1 MCIRDRNQAIKD
13 YKSYLKIERGLSLNS
28 IVSYE
33 NDIISLKN
41 YILDNKIK
49 ESPIECTPHTVNSFI
64 YNSSKKNSPRS
75 QARKISGLKSFF
87 KFLVFEEY
95 IKSSPMSNIESPK
108 LGRKLPDILNVEE
121 ISQMIS
127 SINIKEKFGQ
137 RNKTIIEILY
147 GTGIRV
153 SELIEL
159 KISNIFFKE
168 NLIRVLGKGDKER
181 FVPIGLKAKKSIIDY
196 INNVREHQK
205 IEESSNDIL
214 VLSKYGKKI
223 TRHMIFTLIKNI
235 SKKSGITKKISP
247 HTFRH
252 SFASHLLKNGADLRT
267 IQLILGHENIT
278 TTEIYTH
285 LDSKHLLNVM
295 KKYHPRSK

>member
-1 MCIRDRNQAIKD
+1 MDWNQAIKD

-33 NDIISLKN
+33 NDILSLKN

-49 ESPIECTPHTVNSFI
+49 ESPIECTPDTVNSFI

-87 KFLVFEEY
+87 KFLVFEGY
-95 IKSSPMSNIESPK
+95 LKSSPMSNIESPK

-196 INNVREHQK
+196 INNDRKCQK

-214 VLSKYGKKI
+214 ILSKYGKKI

-295 KKYHPRSK
+295 KKYHPRSM

>member
-1 MCIRDRNQAIKD
+1 MDWNQAIKD

-49 ESPIECTPHTVNSFI
+49 ESPIECTPDTLNSFI

-196 INNVREHQK
+196 INNNRKYQK
-205 IEESSNDIL
+205 IEEASNDIL
-214 VLSKYGKKI
+214 ILSKYGKKI

>member
-1 MCIRDRNQAIKD
+1 MDWNQAIKD

-33 NDIISLKN
+33 NDILSLKN

-49 ESPIECTPHTVNSFI
+49 ESPIECTPDTVNSFI

-87 KFLVFEEY
+87 KFLVFEGY
-95 IKSSPMSNIESPK
+95 LKSSPMSNIESPK

-196 INNVREHQK
+196 INNDRKYQK

-214 VLSKYGKKI
+214 ILSKYGKKI

>member
-1 MCIRDRNQAIKD
+1 MDWNQAIKD

-33 NDIISLKN
+33 NDTLSLKN

-49 ESPIECTPHTVNSFI
+49 ESPIECTPDTVNSFI

-87 KFLVFEEY
+87 KFLVFEGY
-95 IKSSPMSNIESPK
+95 LKSSPMSNIESPK

-196 INNVREHQK
+196 INNDRKYQK

-214 VLSKYGKKI
+214 ILSKYGKKI

-295 KKYHPRSK
+295 KRYHPRSK

>member
-1 MCIRDRNQAIKD
+1 MDWNQAIKD

-49 ESPIECTPHTVNSFI
+49 ESPIECTPDTLNSFI

-196 INNVREHQK
+196 INNNRKYQK

-214 VLSKYGKKI
+214 ILSKYGKKI

-235 SKKSGITKKISP
+235 SKQSGITKKISP

-295 KKYHPRSK
+295 KKYHPRR

>member
-1 MCIRDRNQAIKD
+1 MDWNQAIKD

-28 IVSYE
+28 IMSYE

-49 ESPIECTPHTVNSFI
+49 ESPIECTPDTLNSFI

-121 ISQMIS
+121 ISQMIN

-196 INNVREHQK
+196 INNDRKYQK

-214 VLSKYGKKI
+214 ILSKYGKKI

>member
-1 MCIRDRNQAIKD
+1 MDWNQAIKD

-49 ESPIECTPHTVNSFI
+49 ESPIECTPDTVNSFI

-87 KFLVFEEY
+87 KFLVFEGY
-95 IKSSPMSNIESPK
+95 SKSSPMSNIESPK

-196 INNVREHQK
+196 INNDRKCQK

-214 VLSKYGKKI
+214 ILSKYGKKI

>member
-1 MCIRDRNQAIKD
+1 MDWNQAIKD

-33 NDIISLKN
+33 NDTLSLKN

-49 ESPIECTPHTVNSFI
+49 ESPIECTPDTLNSFI

-87 KFLVFEEY
+87 KFLVFEGY
-95 IKSSPMSNIESPK
+95 LKSSPMSNIESPK

-196 INNVREHQK
+196 INNDRKCQK

-214 VLSKYGKKI
+214 ILSKYGKKI

>member
-1 MCIRDRNQAIKD
+1 MDWNQAIKD

-49 ESPIECTPHTVNSFI
+49 ESPIECTPDTVNSFI

-196 INNVREHQK
+196 INNDRKYQK

-214 VLSKYGKKI
+214 ILSKYGKKI

>member
-1 MCIRDRNQAIKD
+1 MDWNQAIKD

-33 NDIISLKN
+33 NDILSLKN

-49 ESPIECTPHTVNSFI
+49 ESPIECTPDTLNSFI

-121 ISQMIS
+121 ISQMIN

-196 INNVREHQK
+196 INNDRKYQK

-214 VLSKYGKKI
+214 ILSKYGKKI

>member
-1 MCIRDRNQAIKD
+1 MDWNQAIKD

-28 IVSYE
+28 IMSYE

-49 ESPIECTPHTVNSFI
+49 ESPIECTPDTLNSFI

-121 ISQMIS
+121 ISQMIN

-196 INNVREHQK
+196 MNNDRKYQK

-214 VLSKYGKKI
+214 ILSKYGKKI

>member
-1 MCIRDRNQAIKD
+1 MDWNQAIKD

-33 NDIISLKN
+33 NDILSLKN

-49 ESPIECTPHTVNSFI
+49 ESPIECAPDTVNSFI

-87 KFLVFEEY
+87 KFLVFEGY
-95 IKSSPMSNIESPK
+95 LKSSPMSNIESPK

-196 INNVREHQK
+196 INNDRKYQK

-214 VLSKYGKKI
+214 ILSKYGKKI

-295 KKYHPRSK
+295 KKYHPRSM

>member
-1 MCIRDRNQAIKD
+1 MDWNQAIEE
-13 YKSYLKIERGLSLNS
+13 YKSYLKIERGLSINS
-28 IVSYE
+28 IASYE
-33 NDIISLKN
+33 NDVISLRDYVLKN
-41 YILDNKIK
+41 KVK
-49 ESPIECTPHTVNSFI
+49 ESPIECNPNTINSFI
-64 YNSSKKNSPRS
+64 YNSSKKNSARS

-87 KFLVFEEY
+87 KFLVFEGY
-95 IKSSPMSNIESPK
+95 LKTSPMSNIESPK

-127 SINIKEKFGQ
+127 SIDINEKFGQ

-168 NLIRVLGKGDKER
+168 NIIRVVGKGDKER
-181 FVPIGLKAKKSIIDY
+181 FVPIGMQAKKSVNDY
-196 INNVREHQK
+196 INNKRNHQK
-205 IEESSNDIL
+205 IEESSNDVLI
-214 VLSKYGKKI
+214 LSKDGKKL

-235 SKKSGITKKISP
+235 SIKSGITKKISP

>member
-1 MCIRDRNQAIKD
+1 MDWNQAIKD

-33 NDIISLKN
+33 NDTLSLKN

-49 ESPIECTPHTVNSFI
+49 ESPIECTPDTVNSFI

-87 KFLVFEEY
+87 KFLVFEGY
-95 IKSSPMSNIESPK
+95 LKSSPMSNIESPK

-196 INNVREHQK
+196 INNDRKCQK

-214 VLSKYGKKI
+214 ILSKYGKKI

-295 KKYHPRSK
+295 KKYHPRSM

>member
-1 MCIRDRNQAIKD
+1 LDWNQAIKD

-33 NDIISLKN
+33 NDILSLKN

-49 ESPIECTPHTVNSFI
+49 ESPIECTPDTVNSFI

-87 KFLVFEEY
+87 KFLVFEGY
-95 IKSSPMSNIESPK
+95 LKSSPMSNIESPK

-196 INNVREHQK
+196 INNNRKYQK

-214 VLSKYGKKI
+214 ILSKYGKKI

>member
-1 MCIRDRNQAIKD
+1 MDWNQAIKN

-28 IVSYE
+28 IMSYE

-49 ESPIECTPHTVNSFI
+49 ESPIECTPDTVNSFI

-87 KFLVFEEY
+87 KFLVFEGY
-95 IKSSPMSNIESPK
+95 SKSSPMSNIESPK

-121 ISQMIS
+121 ISQMIN

-196 INNVREHQK
+196 INNDRKYQK

-214 VLSKYGKKI
+214 ILSKYGKKI

>member
-1 MCIRDRNQAIKD
+1 MDWNQAIKD

-28 IVSYE
+28 IMSYE

-49 ESPIECTPHTVNSFI
+49 ESPIECTPDTVNSFI

-87 KFLVFEEY
+87 KFLVFEGY
-95 IKSSPMSNIESPK
+95 LKSSPMSNIESPK

-121 ISQMIS
+121 ISQMIN
-127 SINIKEKFGQ
+127 SINIKEKFAQ

-196 INNVREHQK
+196 INNDRKYQK

-214 VLSKYGKKI
+214 ILSKYGKKI

>member
-1 MCIRDRNQAIKD
+1 LDWNQAIKD

-49 ESPIECTPHTVNSFI
+49 ESPIECTPDTVNSFI
-64 YNSSKKNSPRS
+64 YKSSKKNSSRS

-87 KFLVFEEY
+87 KFLVFEGY
-95 IKSSPMSNIESPK
+95 LKSSPMSNIESPK
-108 LGRKLPDILNVEE
+108 LGRKLPDILNIEE

-127 SINIKEKFGQ
+127 SINIKDKFGQ

-196 INNVREHQK
+196 INNDRKYQK

-214 VLSKYGKKI
+214 ILSRYGKKI

-295 KKYHPRSK
+295 KKYHPRR

>member
-1 MCIRDRNQAIKD
+1 MDWNQAIKD

-49 ESPIECTPHTVNSFI
+49 ESPIECTPDTVNSFI

-87 KFLVFEEY
+87 KFLVFEGY
-95 IKSSPMSNIESPK
+95 LKSSPMSNIESPK

-196 INNVREHQK
+196 INNDRKCQK

-214 VLSKYGKKI
+214 ILSKYGKKI

>member
-1 MCIRDRNQAIKD
+1 MDWNQAIKD

-49 ESPIECTPHTVNSFI
+49 ESPIECTPDTVNSFI

-87 KFLVFEEY
+87 KFLVFEGY
-95 IKSSPMSNIESPK
+95 LKSSPMSNIESPK

-196 INNVREHQK
+196 INNDRKYQK

-214 VLSKYGKKI
+214 ILSKYGKKI

>member
-1 MCIRDRNQAIKD
+1 LDWNQAIKD

-33 NDIISLKN
+33 NDTLSLKN

-49 ESPIECTPHTVNSFI
+49 ESPIECTPDTVNSFI

-87 KFLVFEEY
+87 KFLVFEGY
-95 IKSSPMSNIESPK
+95 LKSSPMSNIESPK

-196 INNVREHQK
+196 INNDRKYQK

-214 VLSKYGKKI
+214 ILSKYGKKI

-295 KKYHPRSK
+295 KKYHPRSM

>member
-1 MCIRDRNQAIKD
+1 MDWNQAIKD

-33 NDIISLKN
+33 NDILSLKN

-49 ESPIECTPHTVNSFI
+49 ESPIECTPDTVNSFI

-87 KFLVFEEY
+87 KFLVFEGY
-95 IKSSPMSNIESPK
+95 LKSSPMSNIESPK

-196 INNVREHQK
+196 INNDRKCQK

-214 VLSKYGKKI
+214 ILSKYGKKI

>member
-1 MCIRDRNQAIKD
+1 MDWNQAIKD
-13 YKSYLKIERGLSLNS
+13 YKSNFKIERGLSLNS

-49 ESPIECTPHTVNSFI
+49 ESPIECTPDTVISFI

-87 KFLVFEEY
+87 KFLVFEGY
-95 IKSSPMSNIESPK
+95 LKSSPMSNIESPK

-127 SINIKEKFGQ
+127 SINIKEMFGQ

-181 FVPIGLKAKKSIIDY
+181 FVPIGLKAKKSIIEY
-196 INNVREHQK
+196 INNNRKYQK

-223 TRHMIFTLIKNI
+223 TRHMIFILIKNI

-252 SFASHLLKNGADLRT
+252 SLASHLLKNGADLRT
-267 IQLILGHENIT
+267 IQLNLGHENIT

-295 KKYHPRSK
+295 KKYHPRSQ

>member
-1 MCIRDRNQAIKD
+1 MDWNQATKD

-28 IVSYE
+28 IMSYE

-49 ESPIECTPHTVNSFI
+49 ESPIECTPDTVNSFI

-87 KFLVFEEY
+87 KFLVFEGY
-95 IKSSPMSNIESPK
+95 LKSSPMSNIESPK

-196 INNVREHQK
+196 INNDRKYQK

-214 VLSKYGKKI
+214 ILSKYGKKI

>member
-1 MCIRDRNQAIKD
+1 LDWNQAIKD

-49 ESPIECTPHTVNSFI
+49 ESPIECTPDTLNSFI

-127 SINIKEKFGQ
+127 SINIKETFGQ

-196 INNVREHQK
+196 INNNRKYQK

-214 VLSKYGKKI
+214 ILSKYGKKI

-235 SKKSGITKKISP
+235 SKNSGVTKKISP

>member
-1 MCIRDRNQAIKD
+1 MDWNQAIKD

-28 IVSYE
+28 IMSYE

-49 ESPIECTPHTVNSFI
+49 ESPIECTPDTVNSFI

-87 KFLVFEEY
+87 KFLVFEGY
-95 IKSSPMSNIESPK
+95 LKSSPMSNIESPK

-121 ISQMIS
+121 ISQMIN

-196 INNVREHQK
+196 IDNDRKYQK

-214 VLSKYGKKI
+214 ILSKYGKKI

>member
-1 MCIRDRNQAIKD
+1 
-13 YKSYLKIERGLSLNS
+13 
-28 IVSYE
+28 
-33 NDIISLKN
+33 
-41 YILDNKIK
+41 
-49 ESPIECTPHTVNSFI
+49 
-64 YNSSKKNSPRS
+64 
-75 QARKISGLKSFF
+75 
-87 KFLVFEEY
+87 
-95 IKSSPMSNIESPK
+95 MSNIESPK

-196 INNVREHQK
+196 INNNRKYQK

-214 VLSKYGKKI
+214 ILSKYGKKI

-235 SKKSGITKKISP
+235 SKQSGITKKISP

>member
-1 MCIRDRNQAIKD
+1 MDWNQAIKD

-49 ESPIECTPHTVNSFI
+49 ESPIECTPDTLNSFI

-196 INNVREHQK
+196 INNNRKYQK
-205 IEESSNDIL
+205 IEEASNDIL
-214 VLSKYGKKI
+214 ILSKYGKKI

-235 SKKSGITKKISP
+235 SKQSGITKKISP

>member
-1 MCIRDRNQAIKD
+1 MDWNQAIKD

-33 NDIISLKN
+33 NDTLSLKN

-49 ESPIECTPHTVNSFI
+49 ESPIECTPDTVNSFI

-87 KFLVFEEY
+87 KFLVFEGY
-95 IKSSPMSNIESPK
+95 LKSSPMSNIESPK

-127 SINIKEKFGQ
+127 SIDIKEKFGQ

-196 INNVREHQK
+196 INNDRKYQK

-214 VLSKYGKKI
+214 ILSRYGKKI

-295 KKYHPRSK
+295 KKYHPRSM

>member
-1 MCIRDRNQAIKD
+1 MDWNQAIKD

-33 NDIISLKN
+33 NDTLSLKN

-49 ESPIECTPHTVNSFI
+49 ESPIECTPDIVNSFI

-87 KFLVFEEY
+87 KFLVFGGY
-95 IKSSPMSNIESPK
+95 LRSSPMSNIESPK

-196 INNVREHQK
+196 INNDRKYQK

-214 VLSKYGKKI
+214 ILSKYGKKI

-295 KKYHPRSK
+295 KKYHPRSM

>member
-1 MCIRDRNQAIKD
+1 MDWNQAIKD

-41 YILDNKIK
+41 YTL
-49 ESPIECTPHTVNSFI
+49 NSFI

-87 KFLVFEEY
+87 KFLVFEGY
-95 IKSSPMSNIESPK
+95 LKSSPMSNIESPK

-121 ISQMIS
+121 ISQMIN

-196 INNVREHQK
+196 INNDRKFQK

-214 VLSKYGKKI
+214 ILSKYGKKI

>member
-1 MCIRDRNQAIKD
+1 MDWNQAIKD

-33 NDIISLKN
+33 NDILSLKN

-49 ESPIECTPHTVNSFI
+49 ESPIECTPDTVNSFI

-95 IKSSPMSNIESPK
+95 LKSSPMSNIESPK

-196 INNVREHQK
+196 INNDRKCQK

-214 VLSKYGKKI
+214 ILSKYGKKI

>member
-1 MCIRDRNQAIKD
+1 MDWNQAIKD

-49 ESPIECTPHTVNSFI
+49 ESPIECTPDTVNSFI

-95 IKSSPMSNIESPK
+95 LKSSPMSNIESPK

-127 SINIKEKFGQ
+127 SINIKETFGQ

-196 INNVREHQK
+196 INNNRKYQK

>member
-1 MCIRDRNQAIKD
+1 MDWNQAIKD

-33 NDIISLKN
+33 NDILSLKN

-49 ESPIECTPHTVNSFI
+49 ESPIECTPDIVNSFI

-87 KFLVFEEY
+87 KFLVFEGY
-95 IKSSPMSNIESPK
+95 LKSSPMSNIESPK

-196 INNVREHQK
+196 INNDRKCQK

-214 VLSKYGKKI
+214 ILSKYGKKI

>member
-1 MCIRDRNQAIKD
+1 LDWNQAIKD

-49 ESPIECTPHTVNSFI
+49 ESPIECTPDTVNSFI

-87 KFLVFEEY
+87 KFLVFEGY
-95 IKSSPMSNIESPK
+95 LKSSPMSNIESPK

-196 INNVREHQK
+196 INNDRKCQK

-214 VLSKYGKKI
+214 ILSKYGKKI

-295 KKYHPRSK
+295 KKYHPRSM